1 MMDEIYGLHPVV
13 AAGGDYSD
21 KALMSPDNLILNSD
35 YQSLI
40 MNSGSAAAVRF
51 GSDELISATCISESA
66 SVTPELQQRDD
77 DTSTSIK
84 AKIASHPHYS
94 RLLQSYINCHKVGAP
109 PEIANMLEEMK
120 QENDLYRRRGGGRTC
135 IGVDPELDEF
145 METYCEIL
153 DKYKSD
159 LSRPFDEATNFL
171 NQMETQL
178 RNLCKGAFV
187 KSAAAAGDSE
197 TIRESSQEQGSL
209 EEEGAVS
216 SDEEYSGGEIYVHD
230 LQQKDEERDLKDQ
243 LLRRFGSHISSLKI
257 EFSKKKKKG
266 KLPREARQML
276 FEWWNAHYKWPYP
289 TEADK
294 IALAEMTGLDQRQIN
309 NWFINQRKRHW
320 KPSENMQYALM
331 DNFNGQYFTDD

>member
-1 MMDEIYGLHPVV
+1 MMDELYGLHPTS
-13 AAGGDYSD
+13 GDYSD
-21 KALMSPDNLILNSD
+21 KALMSPDNLILPSD
-35 YQSLI
+35 YHSLI
-40 MNSGSAAAVRF
+40 MNSGNTAAVRF

-66 SVTPELQQRDD
+66 SITPDMPPDD
-77 DTSTSIK
+77 NTSTSIK
-84 AKIASHPHYS
+84 AKIASHPHYP
-94 RLLQSYINCHKVGAP
+94 RLLQAYIDCHKVGAP
-109 PEIANMLEEMK
+109 PEIANILEEIK
-120 QENDLYRRRGGGRTC
+120 QENDMYRRDFGSLRTYL
-135 IGVDPELDEF
+135 GTDPELDEF

-171 NQMETQL
+171 NKIETQL

-187 KSAAAAGDSE
+187 KTASAD
-197 TIRESSQEQGSL
+197 
-209 EEEGAVS
+209 EGVVS
-216 SDEEYSGGEIYVHD
+216 SDEDYSGGEIDVQD
-230 LQQKDEERDLKDQ
+230 LQPKDEERDLKDQ
-243 LLRRFGSHISSLKI
+243 LLRRFGSHISSLKL

-331 DNFNGQYFTDD
+331 ENFSGQYFTDD

>member
-1 MMDEIYGLHPVV
+1 MMDEIYGLHPT
-13 AAGGDYSD
+13 AADYSD
-21 KALMSPDNLILNSD
+21 KALMSPENLILPSD
-35 YQSLI
+35 YHSFV

-66 SVTPELQQRDD
+66 SEMHQRGD
-77 DTSTSIK
+77 DTSSSIK
-84 AKIASHPHYS
+84 AKIASHPHYP
-94 RLLQSYINCHKVGAP
+94 RLLLSYIDCHKVGAP
-109 PEIANMLEEMK
+109 PEVASILEELK
-120 QENDLYRRRGGGRTC
+120 QENDIYRREVVGVGGGGRSTTC
-135 IGVDPELDEF
+135 IGMDPELDEF

-171 NQMETQL
+171 NKIETQL

-187 KSAAAAGDSE
+187 KTASA
-197 TIRESSQEQGSL
+197 
-209 EEEGAVS
+209 EEGPVS
-216 SDEEYSGGEIYVHD
+216 SDEDYSAGEVDVQD
-230 LQQKDEERDLKDQ
+230 LQPKDEERDLKDQ
-243 LLRRFGSHISSLKI
+243 LLRKFGSHISSLKL

-331 DNFNGQYFTDD
+331 ENYSGQYFTDD

>member
-1 MMDEIYGLHPVV
+1 MMDELYGLHPTS
-13 AAGGDYSD
+13 GDYSD
-21 KALMSPDNLILNSD
+21 KALMSPDNLILPSD
-35 YQSLI
+35 YHSLI
-40 MNSGSAAAVRF
+40 MNSGNTAAVRF

-66 SVTPELQQRDD
+66 SITPDMPPDD
-77 DTSTSIK
+77 NTSTSIK
-84 AKIASHPHYS
+84 AKIASHPHYP
-94 RLLQSYINCHKVGAP
+94 RLLQAYIDCHKVGAP
-109 PEIANMLEEMK
+109 PEIANILEEIK
-120 QENDLYRRRGGGRTC
+120 QENDMYRRDFGSLRTYL
-135 IGVDPELDEF
+135 GTDPELDEF

-171 NQMETQL
+171 NKIETQL

-187 KSAAAAGDSE
+187 KTASAGDSE
-197 TIRESSQEQGSL
+197 TRRDSSQEQGSL
-209 EEEGAVS
+209 EDEGVVS
-216 SDEEYSGGEIYVHD
+216 SDEDYSGGEIDVQD
-230 LQQKDEERDLKDQ
+230 LQPKDEERDLKDQ
-243 LLRRFGSHISSLKI
+243 LLRRFGSHISSLKL

-331 DNFNGQYFTDD
+331 ENFSGQYFTDD

>member
-1 MMDEIYGLHPVV
+1 MMDEIYSLHT
-13 AAGGDYSD
+13 AAAAAAVGEYSD
-21 KALMSPDNLILNSD
+21 KGLMSPDNLILPSE
-35 YQSLI
+35 YHSLI
-40 MNSGSAAAVRF
+40 MNSGNTAAVRF
-51 GSDELISATCISESA
+51 GSDELISATCVSESA
-66 SVTPELQQRDD
+66 SFTHQRDD
-77 DTSTSIK
+77 DTSMSIK
-84 AKIASHPHYS
+84 AKIASHPHYP
-94 RLLQSYINCHKVGAP
+94 RLLQAYIDCHKVGAP
-109 PEIANMLEEMK
+109 PGIANVLEEIK
-120 QENDLYRRRGGGRTC
+120 QESDMYRQGGGRTC
-135 IGVDPELDEF
+135 LGVDPELDEF

-171 NQMETQL
+171 NKIETQL

-187 KSAAAAGDSE
+187 KSGSAGDSE

-209 EEEGAVS
+209 EEEAAVS
-216 SDEEYSGGEIYVHD
+216 SDEDFSGGEIDVQD
-230 LQQKDEERDLKDQ
+230 LQPKDEERDLKDQ
-243 LLRRFGSHISSLKI
+243 LLRRFGSHISSLKL

-294 IALAEMTGLDQRQIN
+294 IALAETTGLDQRQIN

-320 KPSENMQYALM
+320 KPSENMQYALL
-331 DNFNGQYFTDD
+331 DSYSGQYFADD

>member
-1 MMDEIYGLHPVV
+1 MMDELYGLHPTS
-13 AAGGDYSD
+13 GDYSD
-21 KALMSPDNLILNSD
+21 KALMSPDNLILPSD
-35 YQSLI
+35 YHSLI
-40 MNSGSAAAVRF
+40 MNSGNTAAVRF

-66 SVTPELQQRDD
+66 SITPDMPPDD
-77 DTSTSIK
+77 NTSTSIK
-84 AKIASHPHYS
+84 AKIASHPHYP
-94 RLLQSYINCHKVGAP
+94 RLLQAYIDCHKVGAP
-109 PEIANMLEEMK
+109 PEIANILEEIK
-120 QENDLYRRRGGGRTC
+120 QENDMYRRDFGSLRTC
-135 IGVDPELDEF
+135 LGTDPELDEF

-171 NQMETQL
+171 NKIETQL

-187 KSAAAAGDSE
+187 KTASAGDSE
-197 TIRESSQEQGSL
+197 TRRDSSQEQGSL
-209 EEEGAVS
+209 EDEGVVS
-216 SDEEYSGGEIYVHD
+216 SDEDYSGGEIDVQD
-230 LQQKDEERDLKDQ
+230 LQPKDEERDLKDQ
-243 LLRRFGSHISSLKI
+243 LLRRFGSHISSLKL

-331 DNFNGQYFTDD
+331 ENFSGQYFTDD

>member
-1 MMDEIYGLHPVV
+1 MMDEIYGLHPT
-13 AAGGDYSD
+13 AADYSD
-21 KALMSPDNLILNSD
+21 KALMSPENLILPSD
-35 YQSLI
+35 YHSFV

-66 SVTPELQQRDD
+66 SEMHQRGD
-77 DTSTSIK
+77 DTSSSIK
-84 AKIASHPHYS
+84 AKIASHPHYP
-94 RLLQSYINCHKVGAP
+94 RLLLSYIDCHK
-109 PEIANMLEEMK
+109 
-120 QENDLYRRRGGGRTC
+120 
-135 IGVDPELDEF
+135 
-145 METYCEIL
+145 ETYCEIL

-171 NQMETQL
+171 NKIETQL

-187 KSAAAAGDSE
+187 KTASAGDSE

-209 EEEGAVS
+209 EEEGPVS
-216 SDEEYSGGEIYVHD
+216 SDEDYSAGEVDVQD
-230 LQQKDEERDLKDQ
+230 LQPKDEERDLKDQ
-243 LLRRFGSHISSLKI
+243 LLRKFGSHISSLKL

-331 DNFNGQYFTDD
+331 ENYSGQYFTDD